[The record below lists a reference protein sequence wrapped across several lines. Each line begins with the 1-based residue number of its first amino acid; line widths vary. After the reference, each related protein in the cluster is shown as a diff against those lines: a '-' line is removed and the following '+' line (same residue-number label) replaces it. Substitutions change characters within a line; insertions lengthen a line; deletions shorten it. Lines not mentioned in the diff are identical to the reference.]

1 MGYGSVQPGGLEAPE
16 ETLGAFRQWTEENNC
31 VPKGI
36 VGVQAFFNDQFMAYY
51 KFHGVSPYP
60 CGPRT
65 PWPNRAQTAVHL
77 YKRTFSII
85 AKALAD
91 EGYAEKV
98 VVCQAVSQEGGW
110 SKKLAAYGYSPFE
123 IATGRRPPDLFH
135 VETSSPERLPANP
148 AEEDR
153 TTLDLQ
159 RVALRAHQEVRQ
171 SLDLRKDLARRV
183 MPSDGPYKKGDRMFV
198 WHKDESTMKSE
209 GIWIRGNVVSQEGAM
224 VLAEIHRAALRVNQS
239 KVRRDHEPWH
249 DVAIPLKSDD
259 DPRSSPQG
267 EALDRMEIRSSMV
280 LYLDTAMNMRTVSN
294 LSHHESWKSHFVEI
308 SPHLTGLTACTCHA
322 GLVSSEPVL
331 FGGWTSKTI
340 QWSIAAALEGGLSG

>member
-1 MGYGSVQPGGLEAPE
+1 MAPLSSCGLRPVTALTSVDAP

-31 VPKGI
+31 VPNGI
-36 VGVQAFFNDQFMAYY
+36 VGVQAFLNDQFMAYY

-65 PWPNRAQTAVHL
+65 LWPNRAQTAVHL

-110 SKKLAAYGYSPFE
+110 SKKLAACGYAPFE

-183 MPSDGPYKKGDRMFV
+183 MPSDGSYKKGDRMLV
-198 WHKDESTMKSE
+198 WHKDESTKKSE

-224 VLAEIHRAALRVNQS
+224 VLVEIHRAALRVNQS

-267 EALDRMEIRSSMV
+267 EALDRIGDKI
-280 LYLDTAMNMRTVSN
+280 LDGAISGYC
-294 LSHHESWKSHFVEI
+294 HEHENFFQS
-308 SPHLTGLTACTCHA
+308 LT
-322 GLVSSEPVL
+322 S
-331 FGGWTSKTI
+331 
-340 QWSIAAALEGGLSG
+340 